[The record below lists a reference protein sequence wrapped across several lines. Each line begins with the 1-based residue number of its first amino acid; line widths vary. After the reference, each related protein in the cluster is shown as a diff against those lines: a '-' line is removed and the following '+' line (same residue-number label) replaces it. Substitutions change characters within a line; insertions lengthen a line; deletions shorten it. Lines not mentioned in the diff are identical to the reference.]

1 MVASPRL
8 RELLKATA
16 KRLNRKA
23 EDSEPYLA
31 ILEEN
36 WYDSVDSLKLVQV
49 AELQALGIPQRFAK
63 ELLQLAQTDGQ
74 KPEPPPPPSITVP
87 SPHPPEGPPP
97 RKRPHEDGPEYGKG
111 QGSHASAWKSPRPEE
126 KGSEERK
133 GKGKGKGKA
142 KGGKGDRQDDRWD
155 DSRNNRRTGHDQWD
169 QYEKWDDWRSQNHEL
184 PPELASHKHFQ
195 LMHKITF
202 QEEID
207 RNFPLAARLIGRGGR
222 NVKHIHKETG
232 AWVWLCGRGSGF
244 KEKDGQEADEPL
256 HIRVQCDSQ
265 ANLDEAVVQTHDLLD
280 AVLQM
285 YSDWLVSGKLPDE
298 DEACYECGQTGHI
311 AKFCSK
317 RSGNGGR
324 APRAPR
330 EAPNTAFKGASKG
343 EKEKCY
349 DCGEVGHF
357 QRHCPYR
364 QEHQKS
370 QKGNRSWEQKSD
382 WSKSKW

>member
-23 EDSEPYLA
+23 EESEPYLA

-49 AELQALGIPQRFAK
+49 AELQALGIPHRFAK

-74 KPEPPPPPSITVP
+74 KVEPSPPPTPPSITVP

-97 RKRPHEDGPEYGKG
+97 RKRPHEDGPDYGKG
-111 QGSHASAWKSPRPEE
+111 FASTWKSPRPEE

-142 KGGKGDRQDDRWD
+142 KGGKGDRQDERWD
-155 DSRNNRRTGHDQWD
+155 ESRNHSRTHGHDQWD
-169 QYEKWDDWRSQNHEL
+169 QYEKWEDWRGHNHEP
-184 PPELASHKHFQ
+184 PPELASHKSFQ

-202 QEEID
+202 QEEIHPD
-207 RNFPLAARLIGRGGR
+207 FPLAARLIGKGGR

-232 AWVWLCGRGSGF
+232 AWVWLCGQGSGF
-244 KEKDGQEADEPL
+244 KEKDGREANEPL

-285 YSDWLVSGKLPDE
+285 YSDWLVSGKLSDE
-298 DEACYECGQTGHI
+298 EEAGY
-311 AKFCSK
+311 
-317 RSGNGGR
+317 GGR
-324 APRAPR
+324 GPRAPR

-343 EKEKCY
+343 EREKRF
-349 DCGEVGHF
+349 DGDHS
-357 QRHCPYR
+357 QRHW
-364 QEHQKS
+364 HQKS
-370 QKGNRSWEQKSD
+370 QKGNRSWEQKD